1 MGSAVSQRETGA
13 GLASAAGQPL
23 VPRTNWSGNY
33 HYGTDRVF
41 TPSAVAEVQ
50 DAVRSVP
57 HLRALGTRHSFNG
70 IADSDVAQL
79 STLGLRDVRIASDRR
94 TVRVGAGIR
103 YGDLALQL
111 EAAGLALANMASL
124 PHISVGGAVA
134 TGTHGSGLGNGSL
147 ATAVTALEFVDAEA
161 RLGTLSRAND
171 PDRFPGAVV
180 ALGACGVVTH
190 LTLAVQPSFRM
201 VQTVYQNL
209 PFAELEGNLDRIM
222 SAAYSVSLFTD
233 WQGSQITQVWL
244 KQRLPAGKPDTGTPA
259 AHVPAP
265 HFLTATLATQK
276 LHPLTGQPAAACT
289 DQDEHAAP
297 WFERL
302 PHFRL
307 DFTPSSGE
315 ELQTEYFVP
324 FDRGYEAIRA
334 VEVLRDRIAPLL
346 IVTELRA
353 VAADDLWLSMA
364 YGGPALGIHFTW
376 KPEWEAVGELLPAI
390 EAQLAPFAA
399 RPHWGKVFTAK
410 PEAIR
415 PLYPHFVRFRELLA
429 VLDPHG
435 KFRNGYLS
443 ALLG

>member
-1 MGSAVSQRETGA
+1 MIETPAATISAEETT
-13 GLASAAGQPL
+13 GQGT

-33 HYGTDRVF
+33 RYRTDRVF
-41 TPSAVAEVQ
+41 TPTTVAEVQ

-70 IADSDVAQL
+70 IADSAVAQL
-79 STLGLRDVRIASDRR
+79 STLGLRDVTVAPDRQ

-103 YGDLALQL
+103 YGDLALLL
-111 EAAGLALANMASL
+111 EAAGLALHNMASL

-147 ATAVTALEFVDAEA
+147 ATAVTALEFVDAA
-161 RLGTLSRAND
+161 GRLQTLSRAAD

-180 ALGACGVVTH
+180 ALGALGIVTH

-233 WQGSQITQVWL
+233 WQGGQATQVWL
-244 KQRLPAGKPDTGTPA
+244 KRRLSADAPATQI
-259 AHVPAP
+259 PAP
-265 HFLTATLATQK
+265 HFLSATLATEK
-276 LHPLTGQPAAACT
+276 LHPLAGQPAAACT

-315 ELQTEYFVP
+315 ELQSEYFVP
-324 FDRGYEAIRA
+324 FDRGYDAIRA
-334 VEVLRDRIAPLL
+334 VEVLRDRITPLL
-346 IVTELRA
+346 HVTELRA
-353 VAADDLWLSMA
+353 VAADDLWLSMQ
-364 YGGPALGIHFTW
+364 YRQPSLGIHFTW
-376 KPEWEAVGELLPAI
+376 KPAWGAVQELLPAI
-390 EAQLAPFAA
+390 EAQLAPFGA
-399 RPHWGKVFTAK
+399 RPHWGKVFTTPA
-410 PEAIR
+410 ARII
-415 PLYPHFVRFRELLA
+415 PLYPRLDAFRDLVRSF
-429 VLDPHG
+429 DPQG
-435 KFRNGYLS
+435 KFSNEFVEPFLS
-443 ALLG
+443 VERR